1 MQDFSRKLKISWD
14 HLLVFRSQMDSRE
27 ENEISSS
34 KASWSSELPEFMNN
48 SVLGRILKLEERLE
62 TILEEVK
69 YMADKIELLE
79 NKAGN

>member
-1 MQDFSRKLKISWD
+1 
-14 HLLVFRSQMDSRE
+14 MDSRE
-27 ENEISSS
+27 ENEIS

-69 YMADKIELLE
+69 DMADKIELLE

>member
-1 MQDFSRKLKISWD
+1 
-14 HLLVFRSQMDSRE
+14 MDSRE
-27 ENEISSS
+27 ENEIRSA

-69 YMADKIELLE
+69 DMADKIELLE